1 MVLLSPFLEFFKRKK
16 CGNSD
21 YIDRVDLVE
30 CFLEVFGKE
39 RIKALTADREF
50 IGKEWLAWLKVQEI
64 EYVIRAKENGQ
75 YMSNSRGKMVK
86 IRDLFRP
93 LPTGSHVTL
102 YQRRLGKKGELFDIT
117 GVRNKNGELAVL
129 IHSPDIKDSIEI
141 YSQRWQIETMF
152 RAFKTAGFNCEATH
166 ITDDLRLDTL
176 MQIMSVAFCLAY
188 QVGEIISSDKP
199 IITKKHGY
207 KQKSVFR
214 VGIDEIIRILHNIDV
229 KLQCWIQLLMA
240 VFQGLDKG
248 EAKIVM

>member
-1 MVLLSPFLEFFKRKK
+1 
-16 CGNSD
+16 
-21 YIDRVDLVE
+21 
-30 CFLEVFGKE
+30 
-39 RIKALTADREF
+39 
-50 IGKEWLAWLKVQEI
+50 
-64 EYVIRAKENGQ
+64 
-75 YMSNSRGKMVK
+75 MVK

-240 VFQGLDKG
+240 YSKVLTRVRQKLSCSK
-248 EAKIVM
+248 KLHNHIINN